1 MKLRIN
7 KNSIR
12 LRLTR
17 TEVEKFE
24 REGRVEES
32 TDFPRGNCLTYG
44 IIHDRAIEIPRVRF
58 DHGQLMIIVPSS
70 MAHGWASTE
79 QVGFSHQINNQ
90 NGEPIEILVEKDFQC
105 SGRATENKSDLFPN
119 PKEKSNPQ

>member
-1 MKLRIN
+1 M
-7 KNSIR
+7 
-12 LRLTR
+12 RLTR

-24 REGRVEES
+24 REGRVEET

-79 QVGFSHQINNQ
+79 QVGF
-90 NGEPIEILVEKDFQC
+90 FY
-105 SGRATENKSDLFPN
+105 
-119 PKEKSNPQ
+119 